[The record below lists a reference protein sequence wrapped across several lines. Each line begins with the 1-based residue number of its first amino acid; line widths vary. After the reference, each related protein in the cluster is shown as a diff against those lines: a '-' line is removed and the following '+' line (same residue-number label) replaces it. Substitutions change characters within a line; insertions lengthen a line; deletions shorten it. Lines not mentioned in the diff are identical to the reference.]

1 MENLMKKLLATFIA
15 SFMFSLTA
23 MAAVNINTATQAQL
37 ENLEGIGPVKAQAI
51 IDYRKKNGGF
61 KSVNDLEKVE
71 GIGPA
76 TLQNVRKEVTI
87 TGKTTLP
94 ATASPVAKESKA
106 TKTKKESTSKKES
119 ISKKDADKKS

>member
-1 MENLMKKLLATFIA
+1 MKKLLATIVA
-15 SFMFSLTA
+15 SLMFTLTGV
-23 MAAVNINTATQAQL
+23 AAVNINTATQTQL
-37 ENLEGIGPVKAQAI
+37 ESLEGIGPVKAQAI

-94 ATASPVAKESKA
+94 ATASTTAKENKA
-106 TKTKKESTSKKES
+106 AKETKTKKETTSKKESTSKKAS
-119 ISKKDADKKS
+119 DKKS